1 MTFDEVVKLISTWPK
16 NKDVPRLVQAAYEK
30 AEGEEKFLIGKATE
44 SLYVA
49 AEDEYDLRIISSQLE
64 GN

>member
-30 AEGEEKFLIGKATE
+30 AEGEEKFLIGKAK
-44 SLYVA
+44 
-49 AEDEYDLRIISSQLE
+49 
-64 GN
+64 